1 MSKKIS
7 SIGFVLVSIGM
18 VFLLTSLSTKG
29 PIVFWEST
37 LGISIVLNIVGTIFL
52 MQFIKVTKENE

>member
-7 SIGFVLVSIGM
+7 SIGFLLVSIGM

-29 PIVFWEST
+29 SIVFWKST
-37 LGISIVLNIVGTIFL
+37 LGISIVLNIVGTLFL
-52 MQFIKVTKENE
+52 MQFIKATKENE